1 MSGQINE
8 IGGLR
13 AFAWDLDGPLLAT
26 SRDASDLVGDALS
39 VDAELVVLPVQRL
52 SADFLRLSSGLAG
65 EVLQKFVNY
74 RLKVAI
80 LGDIS
85 TATAASGPLRDFVT
99 ESNRGANVWFA
110 PDLPSLEALIL
121 AAVRSRLLKIAF
133 TVPADKL
140 AASKKADRYG

>member
-1 MSGQINE
+1 MSGQISE

-13 AFAWDLDGPLLAT
+13 ALVCDLDGPLLAT
-26 SRDASDLVGDALS
+26 SRDGSDLVGDAFS
-39 VDAELVVLPVQRL
+39 VDAQLVVIPVQRL

-74 RLKVAI
+74 RLKIAI

-85 TATAASGPLRDFVT
+85 DAAAASGPLRDFVT
-99 ESNRGANVWFA
+99 ESNRGASVWFA

-121 AAVRSRLLKIAF
+121 AR
-133 TVPADKL
+133 
-140 AASKKADRYG
+140 